1 MEGIPL
7 CAHCFSELHPRMET
21 FKVGTFSAR
30 ALYAYNEAVRSL
42 LFQFKACGD
51 IELGPV
57 FLAYQAPL
65 LRLFYPGYV
74 LVPAP
79 SYEAKNEA
87 RGFNHVEE
95 MFKPLH
101 LPVVKALRKTA
112 DVKQAS
118 LNFSERQKIGEHL
131 AFAEGVSVAGKKI
144 LFVDDLIT
152 TGATAKACCA
162 LLKAHGAKKVKLL
175 AMGHTKEKE
184 GEAVAKT

>member
-1 MEGIPL
+1 
-7 CAHCFSELHPRMET
+7 MET
-21 FKVGTFSAR
+21 FKVGEFSAR

-51 IELGPV
+51 IELAPV
-57 FLAYQAPL
+57 FIAYQAPL
-65 LRLFYPGYV
+65 LRLFYQGYI

-79 SYEAKNEA
+79 SYEAKNDS

-95 MFKPLH
+95 MFKPLR
-101 LPVVKALRKTA
+101 LPLLKALKKTS

-118 LNFSERQKIGEHL
+118 LNFAERQKIGERL
-131 AFAEGVSVAGKKI
+131 AFCEDVSVAGKKI

-152 TGATAKACCA
+152 TGATAKACCT
-162 LLKAHGAKKVKLL
+162 LLKEHGAKKVRIL

-184 GEAVAKT
+184 AEAVAKT